1 MPDWTAFDRTLTGR
15 RRAIVESFVEFVRLE
30 SVSQEPEKVRV
41 TGEWLA
47 NALRARKLDGRVL
60 ETGGNPAVFGERRV
74 PGATRTV
81 LFYCHYDTK
90 PIPLHGWLQPN
101 PLEPV
106 FRRGLA
112 EDNVPITAFAE
123 IRDDDLGEFRL
134 YARGSSDDKGPI
146 WCHLNAMEIMDAVG
160 LAPAVNVKFIFDG
173 EEEIGSP
180 HFGAFCQQHRELLAA
195 DVVVITDGP
204 KHASGRPTIAGG
216 ARGVGSVTLELEAAR
231 RDLHSGNFAV
241 PNPAWKL
248 NGLLASM
255 ATPDG
260 MPLIEGFE
268 EDVAAPTAA
277 EKAMMAALP
286 LDLRALEKDLG
297 VKVAEDY
304 LDRIMFHPTLT
315 IRGLHS
321 GFLGKEANT
330 IIPHTATVLLEVRM
344 VKNMRWEKVVARLL
358 DHIRGPGFTVIDDP
372 KAPLPDELR
381 CKAVRVISKAGYDPA
396 KTSLELPVSRE
407 IVATV
412 ERAHGDERAV
422 LMPTL
427 GGSVPIYAFTDIL
440 QLPTL
445 IVPYANA
452 NNRQHSPNEHLR
464 LDHLFQGVRTTAQLM
479 SDLGGPTTK
488 DPQTP
493 SLGGS

>member
-1 MPDWTAFDRTLTGR
+1 MTDWAAFNKILTSR
-15 RRAIVESFVEFVRLE
+15 RRGIVESFIEFLRLE

-47 NALRARKLDGRVL
+47 AQLSKRGLAGRVL

-81 LFYCHYDTK
+81 LFYSHYDTK
-90 PIPLHGWLQPN
+90 PIPLSGWLQPN
-101 PLEPV
+101 PIEPV

-112 EDNVPITAFAE
+112 EDGVAIVGLRE
-123 IRDDDLGEFRL
+123 IADGDLADHRL
-134 YARGSSDDKGPI
+134 YARGASDDKGPI
-146 WCHLNAMEIMDAVG
+146 WCHLNALDVMDAVG
-160 LAPAVNVKFIFDG
+160 IAAKVNVKFIFDG

-180 HFGAFCQQHRELLAA
+180 FFGAFCEQHRDLLAA
-195 DVVVITDGP
+195 DVVIITDGP
-204 KHASGRPTIAGG
+204 KHASGRPTISGG
-216 ARGVGSVTLELEAAR
+216 ARGVGSITLELESAR
-231 RDLHSGNFAV
+231 RDVHSGNFAV

-248 NGLLASM
+248 NGLLSSM

-260 MPLIEGFE
+260 VPLIEAFE
-268 EDVAAPTAA
+268 EDVVGPTAA
-277 EKAMMAALP
+277 EAAMMAALP
-286 LDLRALEKDLG
+286 MDLPALEKDLG
-297 VKVAEDY
+297 VKVPADY

-330 IIPHTATVLLEVRM
+330 IIPHKATVLLEMRM
-344 VKNMRWEKVVARLL
+344 VKNMRWTKAVALVL
-358 DHIRGPGFTVIDDP
+358 DHIRAQGFTVLEGD
-372 KAPLPDELR
+372 APLPDELR
-381 CKAVRVISKAGYDPA
+381 GKAVRVVSKSGYDPA

-407 IVATV
+407 IVGIV
-412 ERAHGDERAV
+412 EHAHPGERAV

-440 QLPTL
+440 KVPTL

-452 NNRQHSPNEHLR
+452 NNRQHSPNEHLK
-464 LDHLFQGVRTTAQLM
+464 LDHLFQGVRTTAQLLVE
-479 SDLGGPTTK
+479 LGG
-488 DPQTP
+488 
-493 SLGGS
+493 

>member
-1 MPDWTAFDRTLTGR
+1 MGALMTDWTAFDRLLTSR
-15 RRAIVESFVEFVRLE
+15 RRSIVESFVEFVRLE

-47 NALRARKLDGRVL
+47 SEMRARKLDGRVL

-81 LFYCHYDTK
+81 LLYCHYDTK
-90 PIPLHGWLQPN
+90 PIPLNGWLQPN
-101 PLEPV
+101 PIEPV

-112 EDNVPITAFAE
+112 EDGVALTPFKDIGDDE
-123 IRDDDLGEFRL
+123 LRDFRL
-134 YARGSSDDKGPI
+134 YARGASDDKGPI
-146 WCHLNAMEIMDAVG
+146 WCHLNALALMDTVG
-160 LAPAVNVKFIFDG
+160 IAPRVNVKLIFDG

-180 HFGAFCQQHRELLAA
+180 YFGAFTEKHRELLAA
-195 DVVVITDGP
+195 DVVIITDGP

-216 ARGVGSVTLELEAAR
+216 ARGVGSIALELEAAR
-231 RDLHSGNFAV
+231 RDVHSGNFAV

-248 NGLLASM
+248 NGLLSSM

-260 MPLIEGFE
+260 VPLIEGLE
-268 EDVAAPTAA
+268 ADVILPSAA
-277 EKAMMAALP
+277 EKAMMAAIPMDLP
-286 LDLRALEKDLG
+286 ALEKDLG
-297 VKVAEDY
+297 VKVPHEY

-330 IIPHTATVLLEVRM
+330 IIPHKATVLLEVRM
-344 VKNMRWEKVVARLL
+344 VKNMRWSKVVDRVL
-358 DHIRGPGFTVIDDP
+358 DHIRGQGFTVIDDP
-372 KAPLPDELR
+372 SAPLPDELR
-381 CKAVRVISKAGYDPA
+381 GKAVRVLSKAGYDPA
-396 KTSLELPVSRE
+396 KTSLELPVSQE
-407 IVATV
+407 IIASV
-412 ERAHGDERAV
+412 ERAHGGEQAV

-440 QLPTL
+440 KLPTL

-464 LDHLFQGVRTTAQLM
+464 LDHLFQGVRTTAQLLT
-479 SDLGGPTTK
+479 DLGG
-488 DPQTP
+488 
-493 SLGGS
+493 

>member
-1 MPDWTAFDRTLTGR
+1 MPDWTAFDRTLTAR
-15 RRAIVESFVEFVRLE
+15 RRAIVESFGELVRLE
-30 SVSQEPEKVRV
+30 SVSQEPAKVRA

-47 NALRARKLDGRVL
+47 NELRARKLDGRVL

-74 PGATRTV
+74 AGATRTV
-81 LFYCHYDTK
+81 LLYCHYDTK
-90 PIPLHGWLQPN
+90 PIPLNGWLQPN
-101 PLEPV
+101 PIEPV

-112 EDNVPITAFAE
+112 EDGVPETPLGAIA
-123 IRDDDLGEFRL
+123 DDQLGDFRM
-134 YARGSSDDKGPI
+134 YARGTSDDKGPI
-146 WCHLNAMEIMDAVG
+146 WCHLQALAIMDAIG
-160 LAPAVNVKFIFDG
+160 LAPRVNVKLIFDG

-180 HFGAFCQQHRELLAA
+180 FFGAFCEKQRELLAA
-195 DVVVITDGP
+195 DVCLITDGP

-260 MPLIEGFE
+260 VPLIEGFE
-268 EDVAAPTAA
+268 ADVAPPTAA
-277 EKAMMAALP
+277 EKTMMAALP
-286 LDLRALEKDLG
+286 FDRAALEKDVG
-297 VKVAEDY
+297 VKVPEDF
-304 LDRIMFHPTLT
+304 LDRTMFHPTLT
-315 IRGLHS
+315 IRGLQS
-321 GFLGKEANT
+321 GFFGKEANT
-330 IIPHTATVLLEVRM
+330 IIPHKATVLLEVRM
-344 VKNMRWEKVVARLL
+344 VKNMRWEKIVARVL
-358 DHIRGPGFTVIDDP
+358 DHIRGQGFTVIDDP

-381 CKAVRVISKAGYDPA
+381 GKAVRVISKSGYDPA

-407 IVATV
+407 IIATI
-412 ERAHGDERAV
+412 ERAHAGEPAV

-427 GGSVPIYAFTDIL
+427 GGSVPIFAFTDIL
-440 QLPTL
+440 KLPTL

-464 LDHLFQGVRTTAQLM
+464 LDHLFQGVRTTAQLLQ
-479 SDLGGPTTK
+479 DLGG
-488 DPQTP
+488 
-493 SLGGS
+493 S